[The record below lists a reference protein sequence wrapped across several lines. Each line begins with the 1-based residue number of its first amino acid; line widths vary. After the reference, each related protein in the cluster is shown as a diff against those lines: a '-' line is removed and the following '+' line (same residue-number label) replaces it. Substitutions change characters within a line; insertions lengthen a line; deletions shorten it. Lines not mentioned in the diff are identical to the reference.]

1 MLTTLSL
8 RDFVIVDS
16 LSLDVSRGF
25 TVLTGETGAGKSI
38 LIDALELVLG
48 GRADAGVVREGCDR
62 ANIVAEFSVTKRTR
76 AWLESNEL
84 HLEDDSLMIR
94 RTVDS
99 HGRSRAWVN
108 GIAVTVSQLREL
120 GETLIDVHGQHAH
133 QSLLKP
139 VYQLKLLDDHAGTQ
153 SERQAVKKAYTE
165 WQTSKKQLDDATA
178 NADALAEKAERLSWM
193 IEDLEVLAPK
203 KGEWEALN
211 LDHKRLAHGVAITDG
226 LGAALQS
233 LTEGESSVSTAL
245 SAVHGK
251 LSALTRYDERLSDMV
266 STLGTAIDLVE
277 EAARD
282 VSRYLDRCD
291 LDTESFERVDR
302 RVAQYFELSRKFR
315 TEPECL
321 WELLES
327 SRRKLQSLTGKKDVE
342 ALRQTERFAR
352 AAYDQAAKCL
362 TDARFQ
368 GAKKLSEAVT
378 KEMQTLAMKG
388 ACLEVSLIPNPPSS
402 SGLEHCEFLIAG
414 HAGVLPRPL
423 IKVASGGELARIS
436 LAIAVITAAETPVP
450 TLIFDEV
457 DSGIGG
463 ATAEVVGRLL
473 HRLGESRQV
482 LCVTHLPQV
491 ASCGDSH
498 WRVEKMTVNNRTLS
512 SVKTLQSEDR
522 VFEIARMI
530 AGVEISQKTLDVAEE
545 LLQSSHLQH

>member
-165 WQTSKKQLDDATA
+165 WQTAKKQLDDATA

-402 SGLEHCEFLIAG
+402 GGSEHCEFLIAG
-414 HAGVLPRPL
+414 HAGVQPRPL

-436 LAIAVITAAETPVP
+436 LAIAVITAAETPVS

>member
-62 ANIVAEFSVTKRTR
+62 ANIVAEFSVTKRMR

-165 WQTSKKQLDDATA
+165 WQTAKKQLDDATA

-251 LSALTRYDERLSDMV
+251 LSALTRYDERLSDMA

-352 AAYDQAAKCL
+352 AAYDQAAKSL

-402 SGLEHCEFLIAG
+402 GGSEHCEFLIAG
-414 HAGVLPRPL
+414 HAGVQPRPL

-530 AGVEISQKTLDVAEE
+530 AGVEISKKTLDVAEE

>member
-165 WQTSKKQLDDATA
+165 WQTAKKQLDDATA

-291 LDTESFERVDR
+291 LDTESFERVDK

-402 SGLEHCEFLIAG
+402 SGSEHCEFLIAG
-414 HAGVLPRPL
+414 HAGVQPRPL

-530 AGVEISQKTLDVAEE
+530 AGVEISKKTLDVAEE

>member
-402 SGLEHCEFLIAG
+402 GGSEHCEFLIAG

>member
-165 WQTSKKQLDDATA
+165 WQTAKKQLDDATA

-251 LSALTRYDERLSDMV
+251 LSALTRYDERLSDMA

-352 AAYDQAAKCL
+352 AAYDQAAKSL

-402 SGLEHCEFLIAG
+402 GGSEHCEFLIAG
-414 HAGVLPRPL
+414 HAGVQPRPL

>member
-94 RTVDS
+94 RTVDN

-165 WQTSKKQLDDATA
+165 WQTAKKQLDDATA

-251 LSALTRYDERLSDMV
+251 LSALTRYDERLSDMA

-352 AAYDQAAKCL
+352 AAYDQAAKSL

-402 SGLEHCEFLIAG
+402 GGSEHCEFLIAG
-414 HAGVLPRPL
+414 HAGVQPRPL

>member
-165 WQTSKKQLDDATA
+165 WQTAKKQLDDATA

-414 HAGVLPRPL
+414 HAGVQPRPL

>member
-165 WQTSKKQLDDATA
+165 WQTAKKQLDDATA

-414 HAGVLPRPL
+414 HAGVQPRPL

-530 AGVEISQKTLDVAEE
+530 AGVEISKKTLDVAEE

>member
-94 RTVDS
+94 RTVDN

-165 WQTSKKQLDDATA
+165 WQTAKKQLDDATA

-352 AAYDQAAKCL
+352 AAYDQAAKSL

-402 SGLEHCEFLIAG
+402 GGSEHCEFLIAG
-414 HAGVLPRPL
+414 HAGVQPRPL

>member
-62 ANIVAEFSVTKRTR
+62 ANIVAEFSVTKRTH

-108 GIAVTVSQLREL
+108 SIAVTVSQLREL

-165 WQTSKKQLDDATA
+165 WQTAKKQLDDATA

-226 LGAALQS
+226 LGVALQS

-402 SGLEHCEFLIAG
+402 GGSEHCEFLIAG
-414 HAGVLPRPL
+414 HAGVQPRPL

-545 LLQSSHLQH
+545 LLQSSRLQH

>member
-165 WQTSKKQLDDATA
+165 WQTAKKQLDDATA

-402 SGLEHCEFLIAG
+402 GGSEHCEFLIAG

-530 AGVEISQKTLDVAEE
+530 AGVEISKKTLDVAEE

>member
-165 WQTSKKQLDDATA
+165 WQTAKKQLDDATA

-402 SGLEHCEFLIAG
+402 GGSEHCEFLIAG
-414 HAGVLPRPL
+414 HAGVQPRPL

-530 AGVEISQKTLDVAEE
+530 AGVEISKKTLDVAEE

>member
-165 WQTSKKQLDDATA
+165 WQTAKKQLDDATA

-402 SGLEHCEFLIAG
+402 GGSEHCEFLIAG
-414 HAGVLPRPL
+414 HAGVQPRPL

>member
-165 WQTSKKQLDDATA
+165 WQTAKKQLDDATA

-251 LSALTRYDERLSDMV
+251 LSALTRYDERLSDMA

-352 AAYDQAAKCL
+352 AAYDQAAKSL

-402 SGLEHCEFLIAG
+402 GGSEHCEFLIAG
-414 HAGVLPRPL
+414 HAGVQPRPL

-530 AGVEISQKTLDVAEE
+530 AGVEISKKTLDVAEE

>member
-62 ANIVAEFSVTKRTR
+62 ANIVAEFSVTKRTH

-165 WQTSKKQLDDATA
+165 WQTAKKQLDDATA

-402 SGLEHCEFLIAG
+402 GGSEHCEFLIAG
-414 HAGVLPRPL
+414 HAGVQPRPL

>member
-94 RTVDS
+94 RTVDN

-165 WQTSKKQLDDATA
+165 WQTAKKQLDDATA

-352 AAYDQAAKCL
+352 AAYDQAAKSL

-402 SGLEHCEFLIAG
+402 GGSEHCEFLIAG
-414 HAGVLPRPL
+414 HAGVQPRPL

-498 WRVEKMTVNNRTLS
+498 WRVEKMTVNDRTLS
-512 SVKTLQSEDR
+512 SVKTLQSEGR

>member
-165 WQTSKKQLDDATA
+165 WQTAKKQLDDATA

-211 LDHKRLAHGVAITDG
+211 LDHKRLAHVVAITDG

-414 HAGVLPRPL
+414 HAGVQPRPL

-530 AGVEISQKTLDVAEE
+530 AGVEISKKTLDVAEE